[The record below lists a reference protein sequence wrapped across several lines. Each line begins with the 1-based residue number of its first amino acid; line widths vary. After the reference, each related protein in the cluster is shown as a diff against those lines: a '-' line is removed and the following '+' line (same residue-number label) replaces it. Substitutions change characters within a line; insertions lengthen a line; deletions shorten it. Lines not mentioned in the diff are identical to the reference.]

1 MNKDE
6 YMNVYYPFNFCS
18 LETFQNNMLSV
29 KGGGRRKDP
38 WLDRLVVPMICCEIA
53 GKTTLCALVSFMVK
67 SQIIIIYTFQKVTVK
82 IKLCKGLR
90 IRSSIQ

>member
-29 KGGGRRKDP
+29 KGGGKEERSMARQTSCADDLLWDSKENDS
-38 WLDRLVVPMICCEIA
+38 LCLSFLHGKITNNHYIYISKGYCED
-53 GKTTLCALVSFMVK
+53 
-67 SQIIIIYTFQKVTVK
+67 
-82 IKLCKGLR
+82 
-90 IRSSIQ
+90 